1 MSPDLTQVRIMTPM
15 LDGRDGVS
23 EVSRQ
28 AIRALVAQMTPA
40 DVETWTLSGERPSE
54 SDGIPV
60 HAFRTAHGHRNR
72 MVTWTVRRAVQSVR
86 GLTVVVMHLH
96 LAPLAAV
103 LAARGARMVVFVHG
117 VEAWH
122 RLRPRDRLA
131 LTAADRIIA
140 NSHRTAELFH
150 SANVEF
156 GDVAVCPLGVSPATA
171 STIPSAE
178 TGFALIVGRM
188 AAAERYKGHDALIDA
203 WPWVLEAVPHARLI
217 VAGDGDDRTRL
228 ANRVAEKNLTHAI
241 TFVGRV
247 PDAELQ
253 GLFQA
258 CAAFVMPSRGEG
270 FGLVYLEAMRAGKP
284 CIALRAAG
292 EIIDG
297 GVTGLLLDD
306 TEPQTLA
313 AAVTRLLSDDA
324 LCRRLGVA
332 AAAKVCDYYEERHF
346 ARRFTDAVGVV
357 RSPGTTIAA
366 HTMSIGA

>member
-1 MSPDLTQVRIMTPM
+1 MTPT
-15 LDGRDGVS
+15 LDGCDGVS

-28 AIRALVAQMTPA
+28 AIRALVAQMTPE
-40 DVETWTLSGERPSE
+40 DVEIWTLSGERPSE
-54 SDGIPV
+54 SAGIPV

-72 MVTWTVRRAVQSVR
+72 IVRWTVRRSVQSVR

-117 VEAWH
+117 IEAWH
-122 RLRPRDRLA
+122 RLRTRDRLA

-140 NSHRTAELFH
+140 NSLRTAELFH
-150 SANVEF
+150 SANPAF
-156 GDVAVCPLGVSPATA
+156 GEVVVCPLGVRRAPAF
-171 STIPSAE
+171 TIPSAE
-178 TGFALIVGRM
+178 TGFALMVGRM

-203 WPWVLEAVPHARLI
+203 WPLVLDVVPHARLI
-217 VAGDGDDRTRL
+217 VAGDGDDRARL
-228 ANRVAEKNLTHAI
+228 ANRVVEKNLTHAI
-241 TFVGRV
+241 TFVGLV
-247 PDAELQ
+247 SDAELQ

-258 CAAFVMPSRGEG
+258 CAAFVMPSSGEG

-306 TEPQTLA
+306 TDPQTLA
-313 AAVTRLLSDDA
+313 AAVTRLLTDDP
-324 LCRRLGVA
+324 LRRRLGDA
-332 AAAKVCDYYEERHF
+332 AAAKVCDCYEERHF
-346 ARRFTDAVGVV
+346 ARRFNAAVGLVH
-357 RSPGTTIAA
+357 SPETTIAA